1 LWYNTIKTL
10 EVLYFMNKDEKAG
23 LWSERIREFRFSG
36 QTCSDLCTEHQ
47 IPVSTMTYW
56 IRKLK
61 QEKISSEVDKEPV
74 FAKLPSESEIVMR
87 DTAQETAAVSILISG
102 YIRIEAA
109 PSCPPELFQVMIR
122 TLKENA

>member
-1 LWYNTIKTL
+1 
-10 EVLYFMNKDEKAG
+10 MNKDEKAG
-23 LWSERIREFRFSG
+23 LWFERIREFRFSG
-36 QTCSDLCTEHQ
+36 QTCRNWCTEHQ

-61 QEKISSEVDKEPV
+61 KEENISASEENKEPI

-87 DTAQETAAVSILISG
+87 DTPKGTAAVSILISG

-109 PSCPPELFQVMIR
+109 PSCPPELFQVLIR

>member
-1 LWYNTIKTL
+1 
-10 EVLYFMNKDEKAG
+10 MNKDEKAG

-36 QTCSDLCTEHQ
+36 QTYRDWCTE
-47 IPVSTMTYW
+47 
-56 IRKLK
+56 L
-61 QEKISSEVDKEPV
+61 DKEPV

-109 PSCPPELFQVMIR
+109 PSCPPELFQVLIR

>member
-1 LWYNTIKTL
+1 
-10 EVLYFMNKDEKAG
+10 MNKDEKAG

-36 QTCSDLCTEHQ
+36 QTCRDWCTEHQ

-87 DTAQETAAVSILISG
+87 DTAQRNPQRSASLFRDTSG
-102 YIRIEAA
+102 SRRLRPVLRNYSR
-109 PSCPPELFQVMIR
+109 
-122 TLKENA
+122 

>member
-1 LWYNTIKTL
+1 
-10 EVLYFMNKDEKAG
+10 MNKDEKAG

-36 QTCSDLCTEHQ
+36 QTCRDWCTEHQ

-87 DTAQETAAVSILISG
+87 DTA
-102 YIRIEAA
+102 
-109 PSCPPELFQVMIR
+109 
-122 TLKENA
+122 

>member
-1 LWYNTIKTL
+1 MDK
-10 EVLYFMNKDEKAG
+10 EERAG
-23 LWSERIREFRFSG
+23 LWSERIREFRSSG
-36 QTCSDLCTEHQ
+36 QTCKNWCTEHQ

-61 QEKISSEVDKEPV
+61 KEENSSEADMDPV

-87 DTAQETAAVSILISG
+87 DTTQETAAVSILISG
-102 YIRIEAA
+102 HIRIEAA
-109 PSCPPELFQVMIR
+109 SSCPPELFQVLIR

>member
-1 LWYNTIKTL
+1 
-10 EVLYFMNKDEKAG
+10 MNKDEKAG

-36 QTCSDLCTEHQ
+36 QTCRDWCTEHQ

-74 FAKLPSESEIVMR
+74 FAKLWSYVKI
-87 DTAQETAAVSILISG
+87 
-102 YIRIEAA
+102 
-109 PSCPPELFQVMIR
+109 
-122 TLKENA
+122 

>member
-1 LWYNTIKTL
+1 
-10 EVLYFMNKDEKAG
+10 MNKDEKAG
-23 LWSERIREFRFSG
+23 LWSERIRKFRSSG
-36 QTCSDLCTEHQ
+36 QTCRDWCTERQ

-61 QEKISSEVDKEPV
+61 KEENSSEVDKEPV

-109 PSCPPELFQVMIR
+109 PSCPPELFQVLIR

>member
-1 LWYNTIKTL
+1 
-10 EVLYFMNKDEKAG
+10 MQG
-23 LWSERIREFRFSG
+23 LVHRA
-36 QTCSDLCTEHQ
+36 SDTGLDNDILDPQAETG
-47 IPVSTMTYW
+47 
-56 IRKLK
+56 
-61 QEKISSEVDKEPV
+61 KISSEVDKEPV

-87 DTAQETAAVSILISG
+87 DTAQKTAAVSILISG

>member
-1 LWYNTIKTL
+1 
-10 EVLYFMNKDEKAG
+10 MNKDEKAG
-23 LWSERIREFRFSG
+23 LWFERIREFRSSG
-36 QTCSDLCTEHQ
+36 QTCRDWCTDHQ

-61 QEKISSEVDKEPV
+61 QEEISSGVDKDPV
-74 FAKLPSESEIVMR
+74 FAKFPSESEIVIR

-109 PSCPPELFQVMIR
+109 PSCPLELFQVLIR

>member
-1 LWYNTIKTL
+1 
-10 EVLYFMNKDEKAG
+10 MNKDEKAG
-23 LWSERIREFRFSG
+23 LWSERIREFRSSG
-36 QTCSDLCTEHQ
+36 QTCRDWCTEHQ

-61 QEKISSEVDKEPV
+61 QEEISSEVNKEPV

-109 PSCPPELFQVMIR
+109 PSCPSELFQVLIR

>member
-1 LWYNTIKTL
+1 
-10 EVLYFMNKDEKAG
+10 MNKDEKAG

-36 QTCSDLCTEHQ
+36 QTCRDWCTEHQ

-61 QEKISSEVDKEPV
+61 
-74 FAKLPSESEIVMR
+74 
-87 DTAQETAAVSILISG
+87 QETAAVSILISG

-109 PSCPPELFQVMIR
+109 PSCPPELFQVLIR

>member
-1 LWYNTIKTL
+1 
-10 EVLYFMNKDEKAG
+10 MNKDEKAG
-23 LWSERIREFRFSG
+23 LWSERIREFRSSG
-36 QTCSDLCTEHQ
+36 QTCRDWCTEHQ

-61 QEKISSEVDKEPV
+61 NEKNTSVSGEDKEPV
-74 FAKLPSESEIVMR
+74 FAKLPSESEIAMR
-87 DTAQETAAVSILISG
+87 DTAQGTAAVSILISG

-109 PSCPPELFQVMIR
+109 PSCPPELFQVLIR

>member
-1 LWYNTIKTL
+1 
-10 EVLYFMNKDEKAG
+10 MNKDEKAG
-23 LWSERIREFRFSG
+23 LWSERIREFQSSG
-36 QTCSDLCTEHQ
+36 QTCRDWCTEHQ

-61 QEKISSEVDKEPV
+61 NEKNTSVSGEDKEPV

-109 PSCPPELFQVMIR
+109 PYCPPELFQVLIR